1 MKPILKRPRLV
12 FRRALHRAIRLGWRA
27 GKITAPEAYLL
38 YDVVNGS
45 KKGGR
50 YYGRPDL
57 LVEAERTARQE
68 LHIHDAESAETGDVD
83 WAAWLDLLVEWLPL
97 IIKVLLTLLAFA
109 EPPPVEPS
117 ESSKIV
123 TPPVD
128 RG

>member
-1 MKPILKRPRLV
+1 MKAIRKRPPLI

-27 GKITAPEAYLL
+27 GKITASEAYLL

-57 LVEAERTARQE
+57 LAKAEETCREQ
-68 LHIHDAESAETGDVD
+68 LHVYDAESSETGDVD
-83 WAAWLDLLVEWLPL
+83 WAAWLDLIVEWLPVIL
-97 IIKVLLTLLAFA
+97 KVLLTLLAFA
-109 EPPPVEPS
+109 EPPKVEPS